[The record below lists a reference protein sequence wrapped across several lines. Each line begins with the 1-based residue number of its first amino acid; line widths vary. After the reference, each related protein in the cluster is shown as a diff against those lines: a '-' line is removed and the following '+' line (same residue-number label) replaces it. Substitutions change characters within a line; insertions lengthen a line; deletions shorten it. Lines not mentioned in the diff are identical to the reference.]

1 MRPLGLRVEDLVLV
15 AWNAAGV
22 PLVTT
27 AGLAPIITLGDAPD
41 PVAFYAS
48 LVVAPR
54 MLVDP
59 EAVAGGCLVWPLRF
73 VLYLVSAALGIGW
86 LAALAA

>member
-1 MRPLGLRVEDLVLV
+1 MRPTGLRTEDLLLA
-15 AWNAAGV
+15 AWNAVGV
-22 PLVTT
+22 PLV
-27 AGLAPIITLGDAPD
+27 ALSVLGPVLTLGDQPD
-41 PVAFYAS
+41 PVAC

-59 EAVAGGCLVWPLRF
+59 EAIGGCLLWPLLF

-86 LAALAA
+86 LAAVAG

>member
-1 MRPLGLRVEDLVLV
+1 VRVLGLRAEDLLLA

-22 PLVTT
+22 PIVGVSALAPI
-27 AGLAPIITLGDAPD
+27 AGLA
-41 PVAFYAS
+41 AFYAS

-54 MLVDP
+54 LLVDP
-59 EAVAGGCLVWPLRF
+59 EPADGCLAWPLRF